1 MGYIDKCE
9 NFLEKEFNKKVLMV
23 SSGTAALEIAAFLS
37 GIKDGDE
44 VIVPSYTYVGTASI
58 FVKFGAKIK
67 FIDIKRNMCMNE
79 DCIESAITKK
89 TKAIIV
95 MHYNGVPC
103 NMRKIMQIAK
113 KYNLKVIEDNAQG
126 IFGKYEGQYLG
137 TIGGYGCISFQKFK
151 NFNCSEGGAIILNSE
166 EEYIKAYDYI
176 NCGTNRYEFFNN
188 QVENYSWQFLGSNYR
203 MNEIAAK
210 FLYKQFLKKDK
221 IINYRKK
228 LWNNYYKKLNK
239 YFEVAEEKGTA
250 NTFYIICKDE
260 AQRTDLIKK
269 FNLTTHFY
277 PPLHNTK
284 AGLKYGEFVG
294 NPKLTNYLSYSL
306 LRLPLNSQLSLHKQ
320 NKLIK
325 NIIKYAKEK
334 NDLLKK

>member
-1 MGYIDKCE
+1 MGYIDKCKL
-9 NFLEKEFNKKVLMV
+9 FLEKEFNKKVLMV

-44 VIVPSYTYVGTASI
+44 VILPSYTYVSTASS
-58 FVKFGAKIK
+58 FVKFGAKLK
-67 FIDIKRNMCMNE
+67 FVDIKRNMCINE

-95 MHYNGVPC
+95 VHYNGVPC

-126 IFGKYEGQYLG
+126 VFGKYKEQYLG
-137 TIGGYGCISFQKFK
+137 TIGDYGCLSFQKLK

-166 EEYIKAYDYI
+166 EDYIKAYNYI

-188 QVENYSWQFLGSNYR
+188 QVKNYSWQFLGGNYR

-221 IINYRKK
+221 IINRRKK
-228 LWNNYYKKLNK
+228 LWNNYYKKLGN
-239 YFEVAEEKGTA
+239 YFEVAEEEGTA
-250 NTFYIICKDE
+250 NIFYIICKNE
-260 AQRTDLIKK
+260 TQRADLIKK

-284 AGLKYGEFVG
+284 AGLKYGEFIG
-294 NPKLTNYLSYSL
+294 CPKLTNHLSYFL
-306 LRLPLNSQLSLHKQ
+306 LRLPLNSQLSLYKQ

-325 NIIKYAKEK
+325 NMIKYIKEK
-334 NDLLKK
+334 E